1 MQRNTASRLWTGVAL
16 AVALTF
22 VGASLTL
29 VTTMGSYQGSVERGA
44 RSIRQ
49 VMELSTALGAIDR
62 NAFVIREDE
71 SVEAARL
78 RCESLLAAYESLR
91 RGQLPSPDLDVV
103 APTLRAADER
113 IRTIRAGLGPLFAA
127 GRESQEQ
134 LKGEHALHD
143 ALQDAEDLVVAAI
156 RDLRARMTALSIR
169 LRDLEDHARLL
180 LYVACPVALLAAL
193 LILLHQRDTG
203 RLLDA
208 QRARLAAD
216 EKVDLLLTRAPALLW
231 STDRELRLTS
241 AHGGA
246 LLAGEA
252 GPGRIEGV
260 TVASWLGADVP
271 GREPRRLHERALA
284 GETVDG
290 ELVWPERT
298 WICRVAP
305 LRAADGSIQGTFG
318 VALDVTAQKCAEQA
332 LLLSDERV
340 RRLEKV
346 EALGRLAG
354 AVAHDF
360 NNYLTALLGNAE
372 LLRDRLPADDPLRV
386 EVDEIL
392 DTVHRASAL
401 TRQLLAFRTRQP
413 PRELPVDVGDVVR
426 ELLPLLRRQCGPAIE
441 VATRIDDDLPRVA
454 GDPSQIEQVVLNLAL
469 NARDAMPDGGRLTI
483 RVERAGSQRPAL
495 LLAVADNGTGMD
507 EEVRR
512 RLFEPF
518 FTTKAVNGTG
528 LGLSIV
534 HDVVERCGG
543 TIEVESAKGR
553 GSEFRVVLPA
563 GSPAPAPS

>member
-1 MQRNTASRLWTGVAL
+1 MQRNRASLLWTGGAL
-16 AVALTF
+16 AVALSF

-29 VTTMGSYQGSVERGA
+29 VTSMGSYQGAVERGA

-62 NAFVIREDE
+62 NAFAVREDE
-71 SVEAARL
+71 SDERARA
-78 RCESLLAAYESLR
+78 RCEELVAAYDAVR
-91 RGQLPSPDLDVV
+91 RAQLATPDLDVV
-103 APTLRAADER
+103 GPTLRASDDR
-113 IRTIRAGLGPLFAA
+113 IEALRAGLGPLFAL
-127 GRESQEQ
+127 GRDSPERLRS
-134 LKGEHALHD
+134 EHALHD
-143 ALQDAEDLVVAAI
+143 VIQDAEDLVAGAI
-156 RDLRARMTALSIR
+156 RDLRARMTALSVR

-216 EKVDLLLTRAPALLW
+216 EKVELLLTRTPALLW

-241 AHGGA
+241 RNGSA
-246 LLAGEA
+246 LLAGDA
-252 GPGRIEGV
+252 VPGGIEGA
-260 TVASWLGADVP
+260 TLLSWLGPDAP
-271 GREPRRLHERALA
+271 EREPRRLHERALS

-290 ELVWPERT
+290 ELVWPDRT
-298 WICRVAP
+298 WLCRVAP
-305 LRAADGSIQGTFG
+305 LRAADGTIEGTLG
-318 VALDVTAQKCAEQA
+318 VALDVTAQKRAEQA
-332 LLLSDERV
+332 LLLSEERV

-372 LLRDRLPADDPLRV
+372 LLRDRLPAGDPLLE
-386 EVDEIL
+386 EVNEIL
-392 DTVHRASAL
+392 DTIHRASAL
-401 TRQLLAFRTRQP
+401 TRQLLAFRGRQP
-413 PRELPVDVGDVVR
+413 PREVPVDVGDVVR
-426 ELLPLLRRQCGPAIE
+426 ELLPLLRRQCGAAIE
-441 VATRIDDDLPRVA
+441 VAIRIESDLPRVA

-483 RVERAGSQRPAL
+483 RVERAKEEKPAL

-518 FTTKAVNGTG
+518 FTTKPANGTG

-534 HDVVERCGG
+534 HDVVQRCGG
-543 TIEVESAKGR
+543 TIEVESQKGR
-553 GSEFRVVLPA
+553 GSEFRVLLPA
-563 GSPAPAPS
+563 ESPAPAPS

>member
-1 MQRNTASRLWTGVAL
+1 MERNTASRLWTGVAL

-29 VTTMGSYQGSVERGA
+29 VTSMGSHQEAVERGA

-49 VMELSTALGAIDR
+49 VTELATALGAIDR
-62 NAFVIREDE
+62 NAFVIRDDE
-71 SVEAARL
+71 SVEAARA
-78 RCESLLAAYESLR
+78 RCEALLAAYESLR
-91 RGQLPSPDLDVV
+91 REQLASPDLDVV

-113 IRTIRAGLGPLFAA
+113 VDAIRTGLVPLFAA
-127 GRESQEQ
+127 GRDSPEQ
-134 LKGEHALHD
+134 LKVHD

-203 RLLDA
+203 RLLDL

-216 EKVDLLLTRAPALLW
+216 EKVELLLTRAPALLW
-231 STDRELRLTS
+231 STDRELRLTF

-252 GPGRIEGV
+252 GHGRIEGT
-260 TVASWLGADVP
+260 TVESWLGADTA

-290 ELVWPERT
+290 ELAWPERT
-298 WICRVAP
+298 WLCRVAP
-305 LRAADGSIQGTFG
+305 LRAADGKVTGTLG

-332 LLLSDERV
+332 LLLSEERV

-372 LLRDRLPADDPLRV
+372 LLRDRLPPGDPLRA

-483 RVERAGSQRPAL
+483 RVERAGSSRPAL
-495 LLAVADNGTGMD
+495 KLVVADNGTGMD
-507 EEVRR
+507 EEVQR

-518 FTTKAVNGTG
+518 FTTKSGNGTG

-563 GSPAPAPS
+563 ASPAPAPS

>member
-16 AVALTF
+16 AVALSF

-29 VTTMGSYQGSVERGA
+29 VDSMGSYQGAVEHGA

-49 VMELSTALGAIDR
+49 VMELATALGAIDR
-62 NAFVIREDE
+62 NAFLLRDDE
-71 SVEAARL
+71 SNEAARA
-78 RCESLLAAYESLR
+78 RCEELLSAWDSLR
-91 RGQLPSPDLDVV
+91 RGQTATTELDAV

-113 IRTIRAGLGPLFAA
+113 IAAVRAGLGPLFLA
-127 GRESQEQ
+127 GRDSPERMRA
-134 LKGEHALHD
+134 EHALHD
-143 ALQDAEDLVVAAI
+143 ELQDAEDLVTDAI
-156 RDLRARMTALSIR
+156 RELRARMTALSVR

-203 RLLDA
+203 RVLDA

-216 EKVDLLLTRAPALLW
+216 ERVDLLLTRAPALLW
-231 STDRELRLTS
+231 STDRELRLTF

-246 LLAGEA
+246 LLGGEA
-252 GPGRIEGV
+252 GPGRTQGA
-260 TVASWLGADVP
+260 TVDSWLGPDAA
-271 GREPRRLHERALA
+271 GREPRHLHERALA
-284 GETVDG
+284 GESVDG
-290 ELVWPERT
+290 ELVWPDRT

-305 LRAADGSIQGTFG
+305 LRAADGTIAGTLG
-318 VALDVTAQKCAEQA
+318 VALDVTAQKRAEQA
-332 LLLSDERV
+332 LLLSEERV

-372 LLRDRLPADDPLRV
+372 LLRDRLAPDDPLRT
-386 EVDEIL
+386 EVAEIL
-392 DTVHRASAL
+392 DTVHRATAL
-401 TRQLLAFRTRQP
+401 TRQLLAFRMRQP
-413 PRELPVDVGDVVR
+413 PREVPVDVGDVVR
-426 ELLPLLRRQCGPAIE
+426 ELLPLLRRQCGVAIE
-441 VATRIDDDLPRVA
+441 VATRIEPGLPRVA
-454 GDPSQIEQVVLNLAL
+454 GDPTQLEQVVLNLAL

-483 RVERAGSQRPAL
+483 RVERAKSGRPAL
-495 LLAVADNGTGMD
+495 LLAVTDNGTGMD
-507 EEVRR
+507 DEVRR

-518 FTTKAVNGTG
+518 FTTKPANGTG
-528 LGLSIV
+528 LGLAIV

-553 GSEFRVVLPA
+553 GSEFRVLLPA
-563 GSPAPAPS
+563 ESPAAAPS

>member
-16 AVALTF
+16 AVALSF

-29 VTTMGSYQGSVERGA
+29 VNSMASYQGAVEHGA

-49 VMELSTALGAIDR
+49 VMELSAALGAIDR
-62 NAFVIREDE
+62 NAFVLRDDE
-71 SVEAARL
+71 SNEAARA
-78 RCESLLAAYESLR
+78 RCEELIAAYDALR
-91 RGQLPSPDLDVV
+91 RAQIATPDLDIV
-103 APTLRAADER
+103 APTLRAADDR
-113 IRTIRAGLGPLFAA
+113 IGKLRAGLGPLFLA
-127 GRESQEQ
+127 GRDSPER
-134 LKGEHALHD
+134 LRIEHALHD
-143 ALQDAEDLVVAAI
+143 AIQDAEDLVIGAI

-216 EKVDLLLTRAPALLW
+216 EKVELLLTRAPALLW
-231 STDRELRLTS
+231 STDRELRLTF
-241 AHGGA
+241 ARGGA
-246 LLAGEA
+246 PLAGEA
-252 GPGRIEGV
+252 DPGRIGGA

-290 ELVWPERT
+290 ELVWPDRT

-305 LRAADGSIQGTFG
+305 LRAADGAIAGTLG
-318 VALDVTAQKCAEQA
+318 VALDVTAQKRAEQA
-332 LLLSDERV
+332 LLLSEERV
-340 RRLEKV
+340 HRLEKV

-372 LLRDRLPADDPLRV
+372 LLRDRLAPNDPLRI

-392 DTVHRASAL
+392 DTVHRATAL
-401 TRQLLAFRTRQP
+401 TRQLLAFRARQP
-413 PRELPVDVGDVVR
+413 PREVPVDVGDVVR
-426 ELLPLLRRQCGPAIE
+426 ELLPLLRRQCGVAIE
-441 VATRIDDDLPRVA
+441 VVTRIEPELPRVA

-469 NARDAMPDGGRLTI
+469 NARDAMPDGGRLTL
-483 RVERAGSQRPAL
+483 RVERAKSEKPAL

-507 EEVRR
+507 DEVRR

-518 FTTKAVNGTG
+518 FTTKSANGTG

-553 GSEFRVVLPA
+553 GSEFRVLLPA
-563 GSPAPAPS
+563 ESPAPAPS